1 MSGTIRRTVEPAHA
15 SGPEGRTLHAANDCG
30 KTLYRATQECLTGP
44 EKEMAPACHRGGS
57 GGSYDLPRNVLRAY
71 RGFRCSQDGDRI
83 PIPSTIAL
91 TR

>member
-1 MSGTIRRTVEPAHA
+1 MSGTIRRTVEPAHL

-44 EKEMAPACHRGGS
+44 EKEMAPACHGGGS
-57 GGSYDLPRNVLRAY
+57 GGSYDLPRWSRPGGIATLHPRWL
-71 RGFRCSQDGDRI
+71 DRK
-83 PIPSTIAL
+83 AL